1 MARPFNLTAQ
11 LNVQGPAGIRPVV
24 QRLRRELSGIKADL
38 KVDISPAA
46 ARNASRLNQQI
57 KQLQGSLSS
66 AASEAAKL
74 SSSIESTVSSLG
86 KLQGTAAKTTSSMKN
101 VAGASSD
108 MGRQLGTARTE
119 MEEFGRVSGLALR
132 RFAGFTVAS
141 TAVFGF
147 VRAVSEGVSAAVSFE
162 RELVKIAQVTGQSV
176 SQLQG
181 LSAEVTRV
189 STQFGVSSADL
200 IEVARTLNQAGLSAD
215 DTRIALEALGK
226 SSLAPTFTDIRN
238 TTEGAIASFRQFGIS
253 ASELEGVLGS
263 INAVAGN
270 FAVEA
275 DDIIS
280 VIRRTG
286 GVFKAASGDI
296 GSPATQLNELAA
308 IFTSVRA
315 TTRESAESI
324 ATGLRTI
331 LTRIQRPRTID
342 FLKNF
347 NIELQNSQGQFIGA
361 FNAFQ
366 KLSEG
371 LSDLDPRDVRFSQI
385 VEEIGGFRQVG
396 KLIPAIQQ
404 FSTAQEALAVAQ
416 QGSGSIARDA
426 AIAQQALAVQ
436 IIRVREE
443 FDALIRSFTESDTF
457 RNIAGGA
464 LELASALI
472 SVADAVK
479 PVLPFLTIIGAVRG
493 FGLARQFGS
502 GFFGGIRAGG
512 GAGGLGAG
520 LAGAATGS
528 TGAASQATSQALTN
542 AINGLLGVQKTNTT
556 ALSANTNALNRLA
569 SRVGLG
575 AGVRRFNSGGLVPGT
590 GNTDTV
596 PAMLTPGEFV
606 IRKSSVQKYGASTLA
621 GINNPIRRNRGS
633 RLPENTLFGNEAVR
647 TFGGIGVSRG
657 QGGAKNRLQVGG
669 AFLRPTG
676 IDSDIKANIPFNDIA
691 KSSKLAPKVKQ
702 GLKQALGAGSTK
714 IPGLGFLSSG
724 NIQLD
729 IISGSLPKKIETEFE
744 RGLGDKV
751 EGFATGFAKN
761 FMGSIRGNIRPDFLK
776 NFNWEQI
783 SGNVFE
789 AMVNASLD
797 PFEAIKGRPN
807 APFDFPKGLGQI
819 AKKFGDTRLA
829 GIPVDTK
836 RTFNPDA
843 IGSII
848 NKAKTIAL
856 QFAAGSLQSALGGK
870 DPTGQLTALTTF
882 TDKKTGADKRE
893 FFGTNNPFRSGG
905 NLRGLRGAGPLRN
918 FNAGGRIPRA
928 GGDSIPALLTPGEF
942 VMSRD
947 ATKNI
952 GAGTLR
958 ALNKGTF
965 QGFNKGGLVYGFNN
979 GGNQGT
985 PINIGGTSGTS
996 LLDRALT
1003 GEIERSRAGLTNF
1016 NRAVTDSRLALVA
1029 SAQIQQRQLSAQQQ
1043 FVTSSISASQRLNQI
1058 GGVPATGFVT
1068 EQQLIA
1074 GGGPKR
1080 SIGQRLKRFS
1090 GRISST
1096 NALLAASFLPSLL
1109 PQEGAFGAAS
1119 SVATQGV
1126 FGGLTAATLNLAGP
1140 QAVLVGLGVAV
1151 LELTN
1156 QMQQLS
1162 IATAEQGR
1170 QIAAGKSEIALE
1182 DFSKGLITAS
1192 ELAATTQAELNANF
1206 NASANR
1212 ALGFMDKGLRNL
1224 GIAFGTDF
1232 DSDAA
1237 DAILPAFAGTS
1248 LAGRDVRQFQSQEAL
1263 DEARKI
1269 LRVQA
1274 RKVAPTE
1281 TLGKALDA
1289 LVDDALEAGVVTST
1303 ANLDRLIRPQF
1314 ALPVG
1319 LGQNDFIEEVLTR
1332 AESRSQ
1338 RGILTG
1344 PRENT
1349 REESFQLS
1357 LLALARSSAGF
1368 IGEDQA
1374 NQLQLINQLESLRA
1388 RGVGVGGRAFE
1399 EIQRQVLRERAGTG
1413 TLSNTQD
1420 EAERRAAKI
1429 AVRLVN
1435 EFNERRNLLLSR
1447 EAELLASN
1455 VIRQKQ
1461 AQAASEAT
1469 QKQIDTLASRLKTVA
1484 EVTKVVSVN
1493 FAESTRIER
1502 ARLKAFEGQFEVAVQ
1517 KNPISKILENPRA
1530 FTQDQI
1536 NTSIQTLSDAFSV
1549 GGPNTFSQ
1557 IGELVK
1563 VQEFVNRQL
1572 KERTGTQGSSTVELR
1587 KIRAVTSD
1595 RIQSLEQGLNT
1606 NLAQIFSGAA
1616 DFTKVSREL
1625 PAIIAKELQDQPT
1638 AGGQPVETRIADAIR
1653 DRFGEGSINEDL
1665 IKLIAARSAEL
1676 RSGRTDTG
1684 VRSLLEEGKIDEL
1697 IEGVFAQQLKASS
1710 EIAKVLEGGVQE
1722 FVKATN
1728 DRIKLEQRVNA
1739 LQLSALQRTSRFQGL
1754 RTQFRGD
1761 TDSPAD
1767 RGRAVE
1773 RAQIEGLLGGRV
1785 ISPAEILRQFNQNQ
1799 EESNSRQQ
1807 DLLSTVL
1814 DQTAAKEASD
1824 RLKEIGVESNNF
1836 IAALKLMS
1844 SSSAEIAKIESDRAK
1859 IEKSAQGF
1867 RGIIEDVLTGNTDQA
1882 LDFLR
1887 GAELLAAG
1895 ATFGESAETNK
1906 LILDAIKLFQTQPT
1920 TGAGRAAEAQA
1931 FGPVI
1936 ENIINPII
1944 NSASNLDETVR
1955 SGLLLSVGQA
1965 SEAFKGLNGSLN
1977 TVQGRSE
1984 QASQALRQLLR
1995 AQDQDLANIAAS
2007 IQEKLIVPLRQAI
2020 NNINRA
2026 GVIGSGTNLVNPPL
2040 RPGAQADPLIPQP
2053 AVRALTQ
2060 LGEVL
2065 GGDALS
2071 ELPQAVETAATTINS
2086 AIDRFNEGINSISDK
2101 QIELRISPDSA
2112 VRLVGE
2118 GAFGQVVAQGLVP
2131 TITRIVTDRITEIF
2145 RPNPGATE

>member
-1 MARPFNLTAQ
+1 
-11 LNVQGPAGIRPVV
+11 
-24 QRLRRELSGIKADL
+24 
-38 KVDISPAA
+38 
-46 ARNASRLNQQI
+46 
-57 KQLQGSLSS
+57 
-66 AASEAAKL
+66 
-74 SSSIESTVSSLG
+74 
-86 KLQGTAAKTTSSMKN
+86 
-101 VAGASSD
+101 
-108 MGRQLGTARTE
+108 
-119 MEEFGRVSGLALR
+119 
-132 RFAGFTVAS
+132 
-141 TAVFGF
+141 
-147 VRAVSEGVSAAVSFE
+147 
-162 RELVKIAQVTGQSV
+162 
-176 SQLQG
+176 
-181 LSAEVTRV
+181 
-189 STQFGVSSADL
+189 
-200 IEVARTLNQAGLSAD
+200 
-215 DTRIALEALGK
+215 
-226 SSLAPTFTDIRN
+226 
-238 TTEGAIASFRQFGIS
+238 
-253 ASELEGVLGS
+253 
-263 INAVAGN
+263 
-270 FAVEA
+270 
-275 DDIIS
+275 
-280 VIRRTG
+280 
-286 GVFKAASGDI
+286 
-296 GSPATQLNELAA
+296 
-308 IFTSVRA
+308 
-315 TTRESAESI
+315 
-324 ATGLRTI
+324 
-331 LTRIQRPRTID
+331 
-342 FLKNF
+342 
-347 NIELQNSQGQFIGA
+347 
-361 FNAFQ
+361 
-366 KLSEG
+366 
-371 LSDLDPRDVRFSQI
+371 
-385 VEEIGGFRQVG
+385 
-396 KLIPAIQQ
+396 
-404 FSTAQEALAVAQ
+404 
-416 QGSGSIARDA
+416 
-426 AIAQQALAVQ
+426 
-436 IIRVREE
+436 
-443 FDALIRSFTESDTF
+443 
-457 RNIAGGA
+457 
-464 LELASALI
+464 
-472 SVADAVK
+472 
-479 PVLPFLTIIGAVRG
+479 
-493 FGLARQFGS
+493 
-502 GFFGGIRAGG
+502 
-512 GAGGLGAG
+512 
-520 LAGAATGS
+520 
-528 TGAASQATSQALTN
+528 
-542 AINGLLGVQKTNTT
+542 
-556 ALSANTNALNRLA
+556 
-569 SRVGLG
+569 
-575 AGVRRFNSGGLVPGT
+575 
-590 GNTDTV
+590 
-596 PAMLTPGEFV
+596 
-606 IRKSSVQKYGASTLA
+606 
-621 GINNPIRRNRGS
+621 
-633 RLPENTLFGNEAVR
+633 
-647 TFGGIGVSRG
+647 
-657 QGGAKNRLQVGG
+657 
-669 AFLRPTG
+669 
-676 IDSDIKANIPFNDIA
+676 
-691 KSSKLAPKVKQ
+691 
-702 GLKQALGAGSTK
+702 
-714 IPGLGFLSSG
+714 
-724 NIQLD
+724 D
-729 IISGSLPKKIETEFE
+729 IISGSVTKAVETEFE

-751 EGFATGFAKN
+751 ESFATGFAKN
-761 FMGSIRGNIRPDFLK
+761 FMGSVRGNIKPDFLK
-776 NFNWEQI
+776 SFNWEQI

-797 PFEAIKGRPN
+797 PFESVKGRAN
-807 APFDFPKGLGQI
+807 APFDFPRGLGQV

-848 NKAKTIAL
+848 NKAKAIAV
-856 QFAAGSLQSALGGK
+856 QFAAGSLQEALGASAGS
-870 DPTGQLTALTTF
+870 TVANELAALTTF
-882 TDKKTGADKRE
+882 TDKKTGVPSDE
-893 FFGTNNPFRSGG
+893 FFGRTENNPFRSGSAIQ
-905 NLRGLRGAGPLRN
+905 GLRRSTGVGAFGRGRLRN

-958 ALNKGTF
+958 ALNQGTF

-979 GGNQGT
+979 GGNKGT
-985 PINIGGTSGTS
+985 PINLGGTSGTS

-1003 GEIERSRAGLTNF
+1003 AEIERGRTGMANF
-1016 NRAVTDSRLALVA
+1016 NRAIADSRLALVA
-1029 SAQIQQRQLSAQQQ
+1029 SAQIEQRQLSAQQQ
-1043 FVTSSISASQRLNQI
+1043 FVTSTISASQRLNQI
-1058 GGVPATGFVT
+1058 GGVPPTGFVS

-1080 SIGQRLKRFS
+1080 TLGQRLKRFS
-1090 GRISST
+1090 GRINPT
-1096 NALLAASFLPSLL
+1096 NALLAASFLPSIL
-1109 PQEGAFGAAS
+1109 PQEGAFGAAA
-1119 SVATQGV
+1119 SVGTQGL
-1126 FGGLTAATLNLAGP
+1126 FAGITASSLGFTGP
-1140 QAVLVGLGVAV
+1140 QAALVGLSVAV

-1192 ELAATTQAELNANF
+1192 ELAATTQAELDANF

-1212 ALGFMDKGLRNL
+1212 AIGFTDKVLRNF

-1248 LAGRDVRQFQSQEAL
+1248 LAGRDIRQFQSQEAL
-1263 DEARKI
+1263 DEARNI
-1269 LRVQA
+1269 LRAQA
-1274 RKVAPTE
+1274 RKIAPTE

-1289 LVDDALEAGVVTST
+1289 LIDDALKAGVATST

-1314 ALPVG
+1314 ALPPIG
-1319 LGQNDFIEEVLTR
+1319 EGQNEFIEEVLRR

-1338 RGILTG
+1338 RGILVD

-1368 IGEDQA
+1368 IGQDQA

-1388 RGVGVGGRAFE
+1388 RGVGVGGRAFQ
-1399 EIQRQVLRERAGTG
+1399 EIQRQVLRERGGTG
-1413 TLSNTQD
+1413 TLDNTQD

-1429 AVRLVN
+1429 AVRLVS
-1435 EFNERRNLLLSR
+1435 EFNERRNLLLAQ
-1447 EAELLASN
+1447 EAQLLAN
-1455 VIRQKQ
+1455 NAIRQKQ
-1461 AQAASEAT
+1461 VQAASEAT

-1502 ARLKAFEGQFEVAVQ
+1502 ARLKAFEGQFEVAVE

-1549 GGPNTFSQ
+1549 GGPDTFSQ
-1557 IGELVK
+1557 IGELIK

-1587 KIRAVTSD
+1587 KIRAATSD
-1595 RIQSLEQGLNT
+1595 RIQSLEQGLNS
-1606 NLAQIFSGAA
+1606 NLSQIFSGAA

-1653 DRFGEGSINEDL
+1653 DRFGEGNINENL

-1697 IEGVFAQQLKASS
+1697 LEGVFAQQLKASS

-1754 RTQFRGD
+1754 RAQFRGD

-1767 RGRAVE
+1767 RGRDVE

-1799 EESNSRQQ
+1799 QESNSIQQ
-1807 DLLSTVL
+1807 DLFSSVL

-1836 IAALKLMS
+1836 VQALKLMS
-1844 SSSAEIAKIESDRAK
+1844 SSSAEIAKIESDRAR

-1895 ATFGESAETNK
+1895 ATFGENAETNR

-1965 SEAFKGLNGSLN
+1965 SEAFKGLNGSLS

-2026 GVIGSGTNLVNPPL
+2026 GIIGSGTNLVNPPL

-2053 AVRALTQ
+2053 AVRALTR

-2118 GAFGQVVAQGLVP
+2118 GAFGQVVAEGLIP
-2131 TITRIVTDRITEIF
+2131 TITRIVTDRITDIF

>member
-542 AINGLLGVQKTNTT
+542 AINGLLAVQKTNTT

-761 FMGSIRGNIRPDFLK
+761 FMGK
-776 NFNWEQI
+776 Y
-783 SGNVFE
+783 
-789 AMVNASLD
+789 
-797 PFEAIKGRPN
+797 
-807 APFDFPKGLGQI
+807 
-819 AKKFGDTRLA
+819 
-829 GIPVDTK
+829 K
-836 RTFNPDA
+836 RQY
-843 IGSII
+843 
-848 NKAKTIAL
+848 K
-856 QFAAGSLQSALGGK
+856 
-870 DPTGQLTALTTF
+870 
-882 TDKKTGADKRE
+882 
-893 FFGTNNPFRSGG
+893 
-905 NLRGLRGAGPLRN
+905 
-918 FNAGGRIPRA
+918 
-928 GGDSIPALLTPGEF
+928 
-942 VMSRD
+942 
-947 ATKNI
+947 
-952 GAGTLR
+952 
-958 ALNKGTF
+958 
-965 QGFNKGGLVYGFNN
+965 
-979 GGNQGT
+979 
-985 PINIGGTSGTS
+985 
-996 LLDRALT
+996 
-1003 GEIERSRAGLTNF
+1003 
-1016 NRAVTDSRLALVA
+1016 
-1029 SAQIQQRQLSAQQQ
+1029 
-1043 FVTSSISASQRLNQI
+1043 
-1058 GGVPATGFVT
+1058 
-1068 EQQLIA
+1068 
-1074 GGGPKR
+1074 
-1080 SIGQRLKRFS
+1080 
-1090 GRISST
+1090 
-1096 NALLAASFLPSLL
+1096 
-1109 PQEGAFGAAS
+1109 
-1119 SVATQGV
+1119 
-1126 FGGLTAATLNLAGP
+1126 
-1140 QAVLVGLGVAV
+1140 
-1151 LELTN
+1151 
-1156 QMQQLS
+1156 
-1162 IATAEQGR
+1162 
-1170 QIAAGKSEIALE
+1170 
-1182 DFSKGLITAS
+1182 
-1192 ELAATTQAELNANF
+1192 
-1206 NASANR
+1206 
-1212 ALGFMDKGLRNL
+1212 
-1224 GIAFGTDF
+1224 
-1232 DSDAA
+1232 
-1237 DAILPAFAGTS
+1237 
-1248 LAGRDVRQFQSQEAL
+1248 
-1263 DEARKI
+1263 
-1269 LRVQA
+1269 
-1274 RKVAPTE
+1274 
-1281 TLGKALDA
+1281 
-1289 LVDDALEAGVVTST
+1289 
-1303 ANLDRLIRPQF
+1303 
-1314 ALPVG
+1314 
-1319 LGQNDFIEEVLTR
+1319 
-1332 AESRSQ
+1332 
-1338 RGILTG
+1338 
-1344 PRENT
+1344 
-1349 REESFQLS
+1349 
-1357 LLALARSSAGF
+1357 
-1368 IGEDQA
+1368 
-1374 NQLQLINQLESLRA
+1374 
-1388 RGVGVGGRAFE
+1388 
-1399 EIQRQVLRERAGTG
+1399 
-1413 TLSNTQD
+1413 
-1420 EAERRAAKI
+1420 
-1429 AVRLVN
+1429 
-1435 EFNERRNLLLSR
+1435 
-1447 EAELLASN
+1447 
-1455 VIRQKQ
+1455 
-1461 AQAASEAT
+1461 
-1469 QKQIDTLASRLKTVA
+1469 
-1484 EVTKVVSVN
+1484 
-1493 FAESTRIER
+1493 
-1502 ARLKAFEGQFEVAVQ
+1502 ARL
-1517 KNPISKILENPRA
+1517 P
-1530 FTQDQI
+1530 
-1536 NTSIQTLSDAFSV
+1536 
-1549 GGPNTFSQ
+1549 
-1557 IGELVK
+1557 
-1563 VQEFVNRQL
+1563 
-1572 KERTGTQGSSTVELR
+1572 
-1587 KIRAVTSD
+1587 
-1595 RIQSLEQGLNT
+1595 
-1606 NLAQIFSGAA
+1606 
-1616 DFTKVSREL
+1616 
-1625 PAIIAKELQDQPT
+1625 
-1638 AGGQPVETRIADAIR
+1638 
-1653 DRFGEGSINEDL
+1653 
-1665 IKLIAARSAEL
+1665 
-1676 RSGRTDTG
+1676 
-1684 VRSLLEEGKIDEL
+1684 
-1697 IEGVFAQQLKASS
+1697 
-1710 EIAKVLEGGVQE
+1710 
-1722 FVKATN
+1722 
-1728 DRIKLEQRVNA
+1728 
-1739 LQLSALQRTSRFQGL
+1739 
-1754 RTQFRGD
+1754 
-1761 TDSPAD
+1761 
-1767 RGRAVE
+1767 
-1773 RAQIEGLLGGRV
+1773 
-1785 ISPAEILRQFNQNQ
+1785 
-1799 EESNSRQQ
+1799 
-1807 DLLSTVL
+1807 
-1814 DQTAAKEASD
+1814 
-1824 RLKEIGVESNNF
+1824 
-1836 IAALKLMS
+1836 
-1844 SSSAEIAKIESDRAK
+1844 
-1859 IEKSAQGF
+1859 
-1867 RGIIEDVLTGNTDQA
+1867 
-1882 LDFLR
+1882 
-1887 GAELLAAG
+1887 
-1895 ATFGESAETNK
+1895 
-1906 LILDAIKLFQTQPT
+1906 
-1920 TGAGRAAEAQA
+1920 
-1931 FGPVI
+1931 
-1936 ENIINPII
+1936 
-1944 NSASNLDETVR
+1944 
-1955 SGLLLSVGQA
+1955 
-1965 SEAFKGLNGSLN
+1965 
-1977 TVQGRSE
+1977 
-1984 QASQALRQLLR
+1984 
-1995 AQDQDLANIAAS
+1995 
-2007 IQEKLIVPLRQAI
+2007 
-2020 NNINRA
+2020 
-2026 GVIGSGTNLVNPPL
+2026 
-2040 RPGAQADPLIPQP
+2040 
-2053 AVRALTQ
+2053 
-2060 LGEVL
+2060 
-2065 GGDALS
+2065 
-2071 ELPQAVETAATTINS
+2071 
-2086 AIDRFNEGINSISDK
+2086 
-2101 QIELRISPDSA
+2101 
-2112 VRLVGE
+2112 
-2118 GAFGQVVAQGLVP
+2118 
-2131 TITRIVTDRITEIF
+2131 
-2145 RPNPGATE
+2145 